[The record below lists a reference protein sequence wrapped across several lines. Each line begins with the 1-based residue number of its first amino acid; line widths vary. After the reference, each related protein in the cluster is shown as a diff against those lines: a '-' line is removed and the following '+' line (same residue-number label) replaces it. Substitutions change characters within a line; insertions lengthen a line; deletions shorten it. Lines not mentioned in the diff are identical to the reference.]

1 MSGPGPAHFSCA
13 EIRAPLAELLILR
26 AVEYQAVLGPD
37 EVFEEKPFTNADNT
51 EREVDV
57 MQFMLEEEREL
68 AQVWAQSGDGAPS
81 DIVMKDP
88 DPQGRRHLLVVPSVR
103 NLVEA
108 AEFTAVGF
116 FGKPRED
123 VDHGVLFELEED
135 LVGRM
140 SRYGELGLLSYYD
153 VELVAP
159 KGTYGN
165 LILFSTPDV
174 PEEWYRDEIHS
185 KAVSLSSGH
194 YHQIRL
200 HKGSVHGSMLGG
212 CQILVDRT
220 KYFDF
225 TGDETWFG
233 LRRFRD

>member
-1 MSGPGPAHFSCA
+1 M
-13 EIRAPLAELLILR
+13 
-26 AVEYQAVLGPD
+26 EYQAVLGPQD
-37 EVFEEKPFTNADNT
+37 VLEEKPFTNADNT

-57 MQFMLEEEREL
+57 MQFMLEEERHL
-68 AQVWAQSGDGAPS
+68 AQAWAKDGDAAPAEV
-81 DIVMKDP
+81 VMKDP
-88 DPQGRRHLLVVPSVR
+88 DAEGRRHLLVVPSVR
-103 NLVEA
+103 NLVRA

-116 FGKPRED
+116 FGKPRDD
-123 VDHGVLFELEED
+123 VDHDVLFSLEDELVE
-135 LVGRM
+135 RM
-140 SRYGELGLLSYYD
+140 GRYGEVGLLSYYD

-174 PEEWYRDEIHS
+174 PEEWYKDEIHS

-200 HKGSVHGSMLGG
+200 HKGSVSGSMLGG
-212 CQILVDRT
+212 CQITVERT

-225 TGDETWFG
+225 SGDDTWFG
-233 LRRFRD
+233 LRNFNGV